1 MALVPFP
8 HKAPPSD
15 ADDDLVERDEADGGD
30 DDDGAGKMSFL
41 DHLDELRRRIIWA
54 VASIFVGVIIAFFFI
69 GDIFNFIMKPLQAML
84 PPGGTLV
91 YTDPSEAFTLNIK
104 IALIAGLIIAS
115 PAVFAQIWL
124 FIAPGLYSHEKKW
137 AIPFVILSSL
147 GFVGGAA
154 FSHYIVFPLTWR
166 FFASFTSDILTFMP
180 RVEPAFAVYFRMLL
194 AFGVVFQMPTLV
206 LFLARMGVLTARFM
220 IRHFKYAVL
229 LIVIVSAV
237 VTPDGGGVSLV
248 AMSVPL
254 VFLYIFSI
262 LLAWIFGKKKRVGN
276 IGNEAV

>member
-8 HKAPPSD
+8 HKAPSPVP
-15 ADDDLVERDEADGGD
+15 DDDLLDRDDVDGLD
-30 DDDGAGKMSFL
+30 DDAAGKMSFL
-41 DHLDELRRRIIWA
+41 DHLDELRKRIIWA
-54 VASIFVGVIIAFFFI
+54 VVAVFVGVIIAFFFI

-84 PPGGTLV
+84 PPGGTLI
-91 YTDPSEAFTLNIK
+91 YTDPSEAFMLNIK
-104 IALIAGLIIAS
+104 IALIAGLILAS
-115 PAVFAQIWL
+115 PAVFAQLWL

-137 AIPFVILSSL
+137 AIPFIVLSSL

-166 FFASFTSDILTFMP
+166 FFASFTSDVLTFMP
-180 RVEPAFAVYFRMLL
+180 RVEPAFSVYLRMIL

-220 IRHFKYAVL
+220 IKNFKYAVL
-229 LIVIVSAV
+229 LIIIISAV

-262 LLAWIFGKKKRVGN
+262 LLAWAFGKKKRVGN
-276 IGNEAV
+276 EAV

>member
-8 HKAPPSD
+8 HKAPPSVP
-15 ADDDLVERDEADGGD
+15 DDDLLDRDDVDGLD
-30 DDDGAGKMSFL
+30 DDASGKMSFL
-41 DHLDELRRRIIWA
+41 DHLDELRKRIIWA
-54 VASIFVGVIIAFFFI
+54 VAAVFAGVIVAFFFI
-69 GDIFNFIMKPLQAML
+69 GEIFNFIMKPLQAML

-91 YTDPSEAFTLNIK
+91 YTDPAEAFMLNIK
-104 IALIAGLIIAS
+104 IALIAGLILAS

-166 FFASFTSDILTFMP
+166 FFASFTSDVLTFMP
-180 RVEPAFAVYFRMLL
+180 RVEPAFSVYLRMIL

-220 IRHFKYAVL
+220 IKNFKYAVL
-229 LIVIVSAV
+229 LIIIVSAV

-254 VFLYIFSI
+254 VILYIFSI
-262 LLAWIFGKKKRVGN
+262 LLAWAFGKKKRVGN
-276 IGNEAV
+276 EAV